1 MVQNYFKTAWRNV
14 SHDKR
19 TLFLNITGLSV
30 GIAAVFLLFT
40 VVRFETSYDTF
51 HANAR
56 QIYRVV
62 TLEKFDSGI
71 DYNAGVPNPLPEAL
85 KTDIPN
91 LRKVV
96 PLKKFDDCQLTI
108 AGAGSGQPRKF
119 REEAVYFTEPG
130 YFDLFDSKW
139 LSGDPE
145 ALNDPGV
152 IVLDRS
158 MADKFFGN
166 WNEATGQTILV
177 ENVLPVKVGGVIE
190 SIPSNTN
197 LPLDLIISFATVKAN
212 ADLLDYDPAHWG
224 ATSSNFQTYILL
236 DKQTS
241 GAAIDKQLKIFS
253 AKHYKDTGISGKT
266 HQLQALEDIHFDT
279 RFRPL
284 KGSVARRSTLN
295 TLLLIGSVII
305 LMASVNYIN
314 IATVQSVIRG
324 REIGIRKT
332 LGARRSQLIAMA
344 LGETLIV
351 TTAATVLA
359 IGMAWLGMPYLKHFS
374 NVPDTIE
381 VVRTE
386 TLWFALAI
394 IAAVT
399 LLAGIYPA
407 LSLSDFR
414 PALVFRTRINTARMG
429 GIPLRR
435 VLIVFQFAIAQILVV
450 AMLVANR
457 QLVFMQDTDLG
468 FDKEAVYYVN
478 LPWEEE
484 QSRNKAVFK
493 QQLLRLS
500 SVQSV
505 SLTTDVPSSDNNWVN
520 NFYFDYRDEKIP
532 FHTSLKFGD
541 ADYFSTFGLQFLAGK
556 AFAARDTMYEAVI
569 NETLLHKLGM
579 QHPGEALGKTI
590 RIGGHDRWMEITGVV
605 KDFATHS
612 LHEEIKPVLIAS
624 NHAWYQVAG
633 IKLSSDGTRQALAA
647 IQELWESHFP
657 DHVYNGNFLDDTIAG
672 FYRHESQLV
681 RVYQAFALLAVFI
694 SCMGL
699 FGIVSFITVQKTREI
714 GIRKVLGASV
724 SGIVAMLSKDFA
736 TLVLIAVA
744 IASPIAWWAMN
755 QWLLD
760 FAYRIRIEWWMFAV
774 TGLAAIAIALLTVS
788 YESIRAALANGDPVS
803 AAVALNRPWEIEGRV
818 EHGDQRGRLLT
829 LEELRELV

>member
-1 MVQNYFKTAWRNV
+1 MMQNYLKTAWRNV

-19 TLFLNITGLSV
+19 TLLLNITGLSV

-85 KTDIPN
+85 KTDLPN

-108 AGAGSGQPRKF
+108 AEAGSGQPRKF

-139 LSGDPE
+139 LSGGPE

-212 ADLLDYDPAHWG
+212 ADLLNYDPAHWG

-241 GAAIDKQLKIFS
+241 RAAIDKQ
-253 AKHYKDTGISGKT
+253 
-266 HQLQALEDIHFDT
+266 
-279 RFRPL
+279 RP
-284 KGSVARRSTLN
+284 
-295 TLLLIGSVII
+295 
-305 LMASVNYIN
+305 
-314 IATVQSVIRG
+314 
-324 REIGIRKT
+324 E
-332 LGARRSQLIAMA
+332 
-344 LGETLIV
+344 
-351 TTAATVLA
+351 
-359 IGMAWLGMPYLKHFS
+359 
-374 NVPDTIE
+374 
-381 VVRTE
+381 
-386 TLWFALAI
+386 
-394 IAAVT
+394 
-399 LLAGIYPA
+399 
-407 LSLSDFR
+407 
-414 PALVFRTRINTARMG
+414 
-429 GIPLRR
+429 
-435 VLIVFQFAIAQILVV
+435 
-450 AMLVANR
+450 
-457 QLVFMQDTDLG
+457 
-468 FDKEAVYYVN
+468 
-478 LPWEEE
+478 
-484 QSRNKAVFK
+484 
-493 QQLLRLS
+493 
-500 SVQSV
+500 
-505 SLTTDVPSSDNNWVN
+505 
-520 NFYFDYRDEKIP
+520 
-532 FHTSLKFGD
+532 
-541 ADYFSTFGLQFLAGK
+541 
-556 AFAARDTMYEAVI
+556 
-569 NETLLHKLGM
+569 
-579 QHPGEALGKTI
+579 EALGKTI

-612 LHEEIKPVLIAS
+612 LREEIKPVLIAS

-633 IKLSSDGTRQALAA
+633 IKLRSDGTRQALAT
-647 IQELWESHFP
+647 IQELWESLFP

-681 RVYQAFALLAVFI
+681 RVYRVFALLAVFI

-760 FAYRIRIEWWMFAV
+760 FAYRIRIEWWMFAA

-788 YESIRAALANGDPVS
+788 YESVRAALANPVES
-803 AAVALNRPWEIEGRV
+803 
-818 EHGDQRGRLLT
+818 
-829 LEELRELV
+829 LRNE